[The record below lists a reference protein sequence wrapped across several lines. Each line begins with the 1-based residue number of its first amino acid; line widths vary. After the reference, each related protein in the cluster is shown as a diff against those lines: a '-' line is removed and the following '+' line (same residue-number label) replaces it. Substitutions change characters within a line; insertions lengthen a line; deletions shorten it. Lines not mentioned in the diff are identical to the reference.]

1 MAFFLRLKRLLIRS
15 SPTALQDPEK
25 TSVSGSVPILTDG
38 TNKPEPFKPDADDEA
53 CSKLWKVY
61 IDQAKEYDEN
71 LLKEW
76 KQDMEALLIFSAL
89 YSASLT
95 AFIIESYKTL
105 QDDPAQNT
113 VNILLQISRQLNGS
127 TTLETP
133 LPFEPPAASLACNIF
148 WFLSLALALTCSLL
162 ATFVQQWTRDFIHKT
177 ALKPSSVRRARV
189 TAYLHYGLQDFRMHT
204 FVDVIP
210 ILLHISLFLFFSGL
224 VAFLLPVNRILTYV
238 MAAVLVVFLAI
249 YFGLTLFPLCYLN
262 SPYRTPMSG
271 VIWRLLNSP
280 SGWLARVHNL
290 VSQHETLTS
299 AILEKSVQKS
309 TERDDR
315 DIKSVIDT
323 IKALTDDEE
332 LLPFIEAIPD
342 ALHHPPNEHWA
353 PDDPLRQENVKL
365 FIPIL
370 ESGDS
375 DINVLSRISQFIYKY
390 DQTVPF
396 QKQASLVC
404 PRAVWLLAWAS
415 MDTSRRRSRLNPD
428 HVFQYLRFAHGMLS
442 RVATYM
448 IPSDRNS
455 FLPSLGK
462 DMWSALAAVRLSWLY
477 SIRST
482 TDLLEDLIEANGSSV
497 LNMIPYQEF
506 LYQFS
511 RATEILKAFKF
522 ISPPQTVYHIE
533 DVFTSSLQK
542 IIEVLQQGH
551 NFSEGL
557 TQIEEIRSL
566 TLQFKD
572 DETWRYLQFCMLNEY
587 LLGSQSSLEHTGELP
602 FEFDRMCRAIYPP
615 SESLLDFDFFYLKPV
630 SPLLALKSYVAEN
643 ELNLATDKLMK
654 QHLKFFLSVKEP
666 SSRSEQFAECRQF
679 VQWYIVKRNDNQK
692 QFRFDNF
699 DKEDFSHIGQ
709 CIIEYMPLLGD
720 DVEQSTMS
728 LEAAFILLRNPR
740 YLGRLFKGKTDF
752 FPKLFVYLG
761 DARFDLAFKSLEGYI
776 LFKTLLDLVVGVR
789 LALTDDPDS
798 DCLPESIK
806 DRIEAS
812 LYQDY
817 LLPRFILLESISCR
831 YTLVVAILSR
841 YLDLSC
847 EPRTPLD
854 CRGILRRLPLW
865 GPGAAPI
872 HESIQLMFV
881 NNVSKLVNIVA
892 DGGLEAENL
901 VLTLYDVFSCAR
913 STHWITSRQSAT
925 ILYDVILRYRSLG
938 KVSVSDTYKEL
949 KEIGEW
955 EIDNLLALC
964 QELL

>member
-1 MAFFLRLKRLLIRS
+1 VLIWAFS
-15 SPTALQDPEK
+15 SDKLQ
-25 TSVSGSVPILTDG
+25 
-38 TNKPEPFKPDADDEA
+38 
-53 CSKLWKVY
+53 
-61 IDQAKEYDEN
+61 
-71 LLKEW
+71 
-76 KQDMEALLIFSAL
+76 SAL

-127 TTLETP
+127 ITLETP
-133 LPFEPPAASLACNIF
+133 LPFEPPATSLVCNIF

-177 ALKPSSVRRARV
+177 ALKPSSVRRARI

-238 MAAVLVVFLAI
+238 MAAVLAVFLAI
-249 YFGLTLFPLCYLN
+249 YFGLTFFPLCYLN

-280 SGWLARVHNL
+280 SGWHARVHNL
-290 VSQHETLTS
+290 VSHYETLSS

-315 DIKSVIDT
+315 DIKSVIYT

-332 LLPFIEAIPD
+332 LLPFIEAIPN
-342 ALHHPPNEHWA
+342 ALHQTPNAWA
-353 PDDPLRQENVKL
+353 PDDPLRQENIKL
-365 FIPIL
+365 FIPLL
-370 ESGDS
+370 ESCDS
-375 DINVLSRISQFIYKY
+375 DVNVLSRVSQFIYKY
-390 DQTVPF
+390 DRTVPS
-396 QKQASLVC
+396 QTQASLAC
-404 PRAVWLLAWAS
+404 SRAVWLLAWVS
-415 MDTSRRRSRLNPD
+415 MDTSKRRSRLNPD
-428 HVFQYLRFAHGMLS
+428 HVSQYLGFAHGMLS
-442 RVATYM
+442 QVATYM

-477 SIRST
+477 SIWSA
-482 TDLLEDLIEANGSSV
+482 TDLLEDLMEANGSSV

-506 LYQFS
+506 LYQLS
-511 RATEILKAFKF
+511 RATEISKTLRF
-522 ISPPQTVYHIE
+522 ISPPRTVYHIE

-551 NFSEGL
+551 NFSEGY

-602 FEFDRMCRAIYPP
+602 FEFDRMCRTIYPP
-615 SESLLDFDFFYLKPV
+615 SESLLDFDDTTFYLEPV
-630 SPLLALKSYVAEN
+630 NPLLALKSYVAEN

-666 SSRSEQFAECRQF
+666 SSQSEQFAECRQF
-679 VQWYIVKRNDNQK
+679 VQWYIIKRNNANQK
-692 QFRFDNF
+692 QFRFNNF
-699 DKEDFSHIGQ
+699 DEEDLYRIGQ
-709 CIIEYMPLLGD
+709 CIIEHMPMSGD
-720 DVEQSTMS
+720 DAERSTVS
-728 LEAAFILLRNPR
+728 LEAAFILLRNSTHSA
-740 YLGRLFKGKTDF
+740 YLFKGKTDF
-752 FPKLFVYLG
+752 FPKLFIYLD
-761 DARFDLAFKSLEGYI
+761 DARFDLTFKGSEKYI

-789 LALTDDPDS
+789 LALTDSPDS
-798 DCLPESIK
+798 LPESIK
-806 DRIEAS
+806 DRIETS

-817 LLPRFILLESISCR
+817 LLPHFILFESISCR
-831 YTLVVAILSR
+831 DTLVVAILSR
-841 YLDLSC
+841 CLDLSC
-847 EPRTPLD
+847 ETRTSLD
-854 CRGILRRLPLW
+854 CRGVLHCFPLWRLPK
-865 GPGAAPI
+865 API
-872 HESIQLMFV
+872 HESVQLIFA
-881 NNVSKLVNIVA
+881 NKVSKLVNIVA
-892 DGGLEAENL
+892 GGTRGLETENL
-901 VLTLYDVFSCAR
+901 VIALCDVFSCAR

-925 ILYDVILRYRSLG
+925 ILSDVILRYRSLG

-949 KEIGEW
+949 KEGEW
-955 EIDNLLALC
+955 EIDRLLTHC
-964 QELL
+964 QQLLSMPVE